1 MVEEYELEQI
11 RLKKIQAML
20 DAATKREATVNKQPM
35 ILNDNTFST
44 AVKQNTLLIVDF
56 WAAWCGPCRLVTP
69 IIEQL
74 AVEYDGKVVFGKIN
88 VDENQ
93 MVPNSFGIM
102 GIPTIIIFYQGHA
115 VETIVG
121 VCSKSRIETALMRY
135 MNGQ

>member
-20 DAATKREATVNKQPM
+20 DAATKRETISKQPI
-35 ILNDNTFST
+35 ILNDNNFST
-44 AVKQNTLLIVDF
+44 AVRENTLLVVDF
-56 WAAWCGPCRLVTP
+56 WAAWCGPCRMVEP

-74 AVEYDGKVVFGKIN
+74 ATEYAGKVVFGKIN

-102 GIPTIIIFYQGHA
+102 GIPTIIVFYQGRA

-121 VCSKSRIETALMRY
+121 ACSKSHIETVLKRC
-135 MNGQ
+135 MNNQ